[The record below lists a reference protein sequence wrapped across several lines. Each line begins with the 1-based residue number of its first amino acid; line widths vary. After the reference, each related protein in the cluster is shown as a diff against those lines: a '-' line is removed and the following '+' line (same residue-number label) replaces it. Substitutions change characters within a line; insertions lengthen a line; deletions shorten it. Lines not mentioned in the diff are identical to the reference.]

1 MLRILP
7 PMFEPVL
14 QEIRL
19 RGLNREKNKKN
30 SVRGLYDR
38 KQHVIELFTSDVI
51 KKSIVERLVYA
62 PSDLSPRFTCRKV
75 M

>member
-19 RGLNREKNKKN
+19 QGLNREKNKKN

-51 KKSIVERLVYA
+51 KKVYLKGWFTRHQICRQDLLVE
-62 PSDLSPRFTCRKV
+62 K
-75 M
+75 

>member
-14 QEIRL
+14 QEKRL

-51 KKSIVERLVYA
+51 KKV
-62 PSDLSPRFTCRKV
+62 
-75 M
+75 

>member
-19 RGLNREKNKKN
+19 QGLNRGKNKKN
-30 SVRGLYDR
+30 SVRGLYD
-38 KQHVIELFTSDVI
+38 KIQHVIELFTSDVM
-51 KKSIVERLVYA
+51 KKGYLKGWFTRHHICRQDLLVE
-62 PSDLSPRFTCRKV
+62 K
-75 M
+75 

>member
-51 KKSIVERLVYA
+51 KKV
-62 PSDLSPRFTCRKV
+62 
-75 M
+75 

>member
-19 RGLNREKNKKN
+19 QGLN
-30 SVRGLYDR
+30 RGLYD
-38 KQHVIELFTSDVI
+38 KIQHVIELFTSDVM
-51 KKSIVERLVYA
+51 KKVYLKGCFTRHHICRQDLLVE
-62 PSDLSPRFTCRKV
+62 K
-75 M
+75 